1 MTDAPLSVADIG
13 VIAVLLISALW
24 AFVRGFVRELLG
36 VAAWV
41 GAAFVTL
48 YGFGY
53 VSPYTRQLI
62 NIPYAADGV
71 AIVALFVL
79 SLILFSIVSHAISSQ
94 VRQSSLSAIDRSL
107 GFVFGLLRGAVVV
120 CIAYLLLEWAMPP
133 PQERPVWITSARS
146 LPAIKRGVGL
156 LEELIPSN
164 LRGRGGAAAER
175 VRQEVDRAA
184 QTKRTLDSLNQ
195 PQPQAEP
202 SRDRPGY
209 SDKERRDLD
218 RVIEGKQ

>member
-1 MTDAPLSVADIG
+1 MTDAPLTVGDIG

-53 VSPYTRQLI
+53 VQPYTRQLI

-71 AIVALFVL
+71 AIVGLFVV

-107 GFVFGLLRGAVVV
+107 GFVFGLVRGAVVV

-133 PQERPVWITSARS
+133 PQERPVWITQAKS
-146 LPAIKRGVGL
+146 LPAIKQGVAL
-156 LEELIPSN
+156 LEELIPSH
-164 LRGRGGAAAER
+164 LRGRGAAAAER
-175 VRQEVDRAA
+175 ARQEAERAA
-184 QTKRTLDSLNQ
+184 E
-195 PQPQAEP
+195 QARALQNLTSP
-202 SRDRPGY
+202 PARSDPPRDRPGY
-209 SDKERRDLD
+209 SDQERRGMERL
-218 RVIEGKQ
+218 IEGKQ